1 MRIQAGWNFR
11 KGQVFGTHRDVAH
24 RSQSAVILRPAARP
38 LLPWQYEA
46 VKLSALSSCYYV
58 RETAEMWGKMRA
70 ALSRCC
76 RPNQNVCASGRSAR
90 NAAQNSKPFAL
101 AVAAAFVL
109 IGLALT
115 SDAEAQTLGG
125 TEPFAVL
132 GNETVTNTDPTV
144 LTGDLGVYDGT
155 AITGFF
161 GTVENDGPGIVNGAI
176 HQTDAVAQ
184 AAQADANTLFT
195 VLM

>member
-1 MRIQAGWNFR
+1 MM
-11 KGQVFGTHRDVAH
+11 
-24 RSQSAVILRPAARP
+24 
-38 LLPWQYEA
+38 
-46 VKLSALSSCYYV
+46 
-58 RETAEMWGKMRA
+58 AEMWGKMRD

-132 GNETVTNTDPTV
+132 GNETVTNTGPTV

-195 VLM
+195 VLMGLPTTATIPADLAGLVLGGGVYEFKGGAALNTGIPVSYTHLTLPTIYSV